1 MPFFLETDGSLDL
14 EIMPVRAGNYGC
26 ACVRAST
33 MSVEGGGTEKD
44 VKMRSESAA
53 SPLPVARAAR

>member
-1 MPFFLETDGSLDL
+1 MPFFLETDCSLDL
-14 EIMPVRAGNYGC
+14 EIMPMRAGNYAC
-26 ACVRAST
+26 ACVRQQCRL
-33 MSVEGGGTEKD
+33 GGGKTEKD